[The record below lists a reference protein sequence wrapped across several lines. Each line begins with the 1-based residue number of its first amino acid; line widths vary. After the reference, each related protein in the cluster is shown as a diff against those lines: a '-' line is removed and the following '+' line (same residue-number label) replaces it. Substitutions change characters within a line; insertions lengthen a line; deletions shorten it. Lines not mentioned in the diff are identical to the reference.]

1 MIIRVQRLHA
11 SETAAIP
18 EKMPA
23 RQMHGNAPP
32 TVIRFVQRE
41 KMAVWPGAIPSHAR
55 MIRFVMQTKRNA
67 SLKAAIT
74 PETIPAITPE
84 TIPAITPETIPA
96 ITLATIPAITLAT
109 IPAIINVRMSVI
121 SQSANVRTVRSRNA
135 LQMKT
140 AASFGV
146 NPRTAEATATAIPK
160 QMNASQAVTTNA
172 ARESRN
178 AMASSL

>member
-74 PETIPAITPE
+74 PE
-84 TIPAITPETIPA
+84 
-96 ITLATIPAITLAT
+96 TIPAITLAT

>member
-67 SLKAAIT
+67 SLKA
-74 PETIPAITPE
+74 AITPE